1 MKQINTSTFLKTT
14 NYKSLIEFYKTF
26 TQIRFYMLL
35 MKEYG
40 FPRKVQFL
48 CLHSYLKLEL
58 TNSERK
64 IALVCIKILCSY
76 SRIFL
81 HCVLKSITIYPLW
94 CYNSMDLRYIVVQEH
109 RNYREILINSYII
122 LQTKGT
128 N

>member
-48 CLHSYLKLEL
+48 FLHSYLKLEL